1 MAEGRP
7 PEVVAAAHRLAR
19 RRDRRGVTYF
29 GAMAAVVQDDW
40 AAFVTAAPFAV
51 EATVYDV
58 RGPAIAELTDKGTT
72 PVLYL
77 RSEQHRALLEDVDPS
92 LCTR

>member
-1 MAEGRP
+1 
-7 PEVVAAAHRLAR
+7 
-19 RRDRRGVTYF
+19 
-29 GAMAAVVQDDW
+29 MAAVVQDDW
-40 AAFVTAAPFAV
+40 AAFVKAAPFAV

-77 RSEQHRALLEDVDPS
+77 RNEQHRALLEDVDPS
-92 LCTR
+92 RVHSLTDWRKVRRGLRGSPG

>member
-1 MAEGRP
+1 
-7 PEVVAAAHRLAR
+7 
-19 RRDRRGVTYF
+19 
-29 GAMAAVVQDDW
+29 MAAVVQDDW
-40 AAFVTAAPFAV
+40 AAFVKAAPFAV

-58 RGPAIAELTDKGTT
+58 RGPAIAELTDKGAT
-72 PVLYL
+72 PVYL